1 MENVLYITS
10 LYVITPMLLL
20 SVVFILI
27 RMIKGPLLPDRVVS
41 IDLMVTTMMALIA
54 VFSILNQENAYVDV
68 IVVLAILMFLS
79 TVGFAYYYQQ
89 KGED

>member
-1 MENVLYITS
+1 MEKLLYITC
-10 LYVITPMLLL
+10 LYLIMPMLLL
-20 SVVFILI
+20 SVVIIFI
-27 RMIKGPLLPDRVVS
+27 RMIKGPVLPDRVVS
-41 IDLMVTTMMALIA
+41 IDLLVTTTMALIA
-54 VFSILNQENAYVDV
+54 VFSILNHENAYVDV